1 MSLAMTAA
9 TFDEDDNAISN
20 NNLIYK
26 KKHQGHSTQNKTQK
40 HNRRIENFIDNEK
53 VNSVLASI
61 HKGYGDEDDDD
72 TFRPSMVT
80 QKQQNQ
86 QETQQAK
93 QKQQTQQIRQTVNFK
108 EGMMNNNDGDG
119 SVPLPLE
126 QNGLDLQTLDNNYMN
141 DKQVENYYKQL
152 MPNYRELNNIKRFN
166 NHNNTTTYYN
176 HNNNNNANNNTNN
189 NPVIDKLNYIIN
201 LLEEQQDQR
210 TNNVTEE
217 IILYSFLGV
226 FIIFVVDGFSK
237 VGKYVR

>member
-9 TFDEDDNAISN
+9 KFDEDDNANSN

-26 KKHQGHSTQNKTQK
+26 KKQQGHSTQNKTQK
-40 HNRRIENFIDNEK
+40 QNRSVENFIDHEK

-72 TFRPSMVT
+72 TFKSSMQT
-80 QKQQNQ
+80 QKQTQQNQ
-86 QETQQAK
+86 QTQTK
-93 QKQQTQQIRQTVNFK
+93 QTQQIRQTVNFK
-108 EGMMNNNDGDG
+108 EGMINNSDGDG

-126 QNGLDLQTLDNNYMN
+126 QNGLELQTLDNNYMN
-141 DKQVENYYKQL
+141 DKQVENYYKKL
-152 MPNYRELNNIKRFN
+152 MPNYRELNNIKRSN
-166 NHNNTTTYYN
+166 NYYG
-176 HNNNNNANNNTNN
+176 NNNTSSHNDNSN
-189 NPVIDKLNYIIN
+189 NPVIDKLNYVIN

>member
-1 MSLAMTAA
+1 MTAA
-9 TFDEDDNAISN
+9 TFDEDDNAYGN

-26 KKHQGHSTQNKTQK
+26 KKQQGHSTQNKTQK
-40 HNRRIENFIDNEK
+40 QNRSVETFIDHEK

-72 TFRPSMVT
+72 TFRSSMQT
-80 QKQQNQ
+80 QKQ
-86 QETQQAK
+86 TQQS
-93 QKQQTQQIRQTVNFK
+93 QQTQNQQTQQIRQTVNFK
-108 EGMMNNNDGDG
+108 EGMMNKNDGDG

-126 QNGLDLQTLDNNYMN
+126 QNGLELQSLDNNYMN

-152 MPNYRELNNIKRFN
+152 MPNYRELNNIKRHN
-166 NHNNTTTYYN
+166 NHQYN
-176 HNNNNNANNNTNN
+176 AHRNNNDTSNGNGNSN
-189 NPVIDKLNYIIN
+189 NPVIDKLNYVIN